1 MTSQITWLNAAVAI
15 NTYTCNI
22 ESDYL
27 GSVCDQQSSKKGKNQ
42 NITHN
47 ACATQYYIALNISH
61 DLRSGNAFVLN
72 TWYNTF
78 I

>member
-1 MTSQITWLNAAVAI
+1 MTSQIPWLNAAVAI

-27 GSVCDQQSSKKGKNQ
+27 GSVCDQQSSKKGENQ

-47 ACATQYYIALNISH
+47 ACATQ
-61 DLRSGNAFVLN
+61 
-72 TWYNTF
+72 
-78 I
+78 